1 MERKTNNKNI
11 KNNKRKL
18 GQDNKKIK
26 VFLVLASFLF
36 LFVLLRLFQLQ
47 VILGGTI
54 REESY
59 SIRKDESVITA
70 PRGNIY
76 DANGIELA
84 IDTSVYSL
92 WMDPSYLR
100 QNLEKAGMT
109 KDEAAEKIGEKLNL
123 DKVYVLRKI
132 ELNSGFVWLKK
143 EVSFE
148 EVQSIKELKIIGLYF
163 KEEDARYYPDHA
175 VGGNLLGFV
184 NASGD
189 GIAGIEATFND
200 ILRGQDGYIT
210 GEKDG
215 QNNYIPD
222 TVQVLKEEVPGNSI
236 VLTIDQKAQYI
247 VDREL
252 NNIKNDLK
260 PASAMIM
267 VMETKTGAIVASGN
281 TNSYDPN
288 NYATTNSSL
297 FSTLEFQSV
306 YEPGSTMK
314 VVTSSAVINEGLVNE
329 NSTFYDNG
337 YRTIGDHIIK
347 CWLYSNYH
355 GTETLTDGL
364 ANSCNSVYVDVAM
377 LLKNK
382 GENIWFNYL
391 KSFGFSQQSA
401 IKFIGESA
409 GIMPYGTNEIYQ
421 ATSAIG
427 QGIAVTPIQMLTAV
441 SAVANDGQKMK
452 PYLIKEIKNSKDETI
467 QKIEPTIEGQL
478 VSKET
483 AEIVQGM
490 MKEVVKRGTGTKFQ
504 LDNNIASM
512 GKTGTAEKVDE
523 TTGTYFKGRYT
534 ISFIGVAPY
543 DDPKYTVLV
552 IVDNAQKGGNS
563 SSTIAPYYR
572 AVMEAILSQ
581 NSVSSQE
588 NVAVASNKV
597 ILPNFTG
604 QKIDDVNRIVGKL
617 GIKIEIK
624 GTGFITSQSESYSS
638 VIGRDEVLVLNAEEK
653 TLSKEQAIV
662 PGLHNLRLSEAIN
675 VAENAG
681 LRLEYHGS
689 GKVVEQSL
697 NPGDITNKNT
707 ILLVRLGE

>member
-11 KNNKRKL
+11 KNNKGKL
-18 GQDNKKIK
+18 GQDNKRIK
-26 VFLVLASFLF
+26 VFLVLASFFF
-36 LFVLLRLFQLQ
+36 LFVLLRLFHLQ

-76 DANGIELA
+76 DTNGIELA

-100 QNLEKAGMT
+100 QNLDKAGLT
-109 KDEAAEKIGEKLNL
+109 KEEAAEKIGEKLNL
-123 DKVYVLRKI
+123 DKAYILRKI

-148 EVQSIKELKIIGLYF
+148 EVESIKELKIIGLYF

-189 GIAGIEATFND
+189 GMAGIEATFND

-260 PASAMIM
+260 PTSAMIM

-314 VVTSSAVINEGLVNE
+314 VVTSSAAINEGVVNE

-337 YRTIGDHIIK
+337 YRTIADHIIK
-347 CWLYSNYH
+347 CWIYPDSH

-364 ANSCNSVYVDVAM
+364 ANSCNPVYVDVAL

-391 KSFGFSQQSA
+391 KSFGFGQQSA
-401 IKFIGESA
+401 IKFVGESA
-409 GIMPYGTNEIYQ
+409 GIMPYGTGEIYQ

-452 PYLIKEIKNSKDETI
+452 PYLIKEIKNSKGETI
-467 QKIEPTIEGQL
+467 QKTEPTIEGQL

-483 AEIVQGM
+483 AEVVQSM
-490 MKEVVKRGTGTKFQ
+490 MKEVERGTGTKFQ

-543 DDPKYTVLV
+543 DDPKYTVLI
-552 IVDNAQKGGNS
+552 IVDNAQKGGDS

-572 AVMEAILSQ
+572 AVMESILSQ
-581 NSVSSQE
+581 NSVSSQD
-588 NVAVASNKV
+588 NIAVASNKV
-597 ILPNFTG
+597 IVPNFIG
-604 QKIDDVNRIVGKL
+604 QKIDDVNRIAEKL

-624 GTGFITSQSESYSS
+624 GTGFIISQSESHSS

-653 TLSKEQAIV
+653 TLGNEQTVV

-681 LRLEYHGS
+681 LRLEYQGN

-707 ILLVRLGE
+707 ILVVRLGE